1 MAFLCTIFSK
11 IQYRYYAIPQYGQIL
26 DSGSQSVV
34 HEPLED
40 GAIFFLN
47 GLKRRNILLTVFNI
61 IQTSLPGIA
70 LAHSLDSA
78 Q

>member
-11 IQYRYYAIPQYGQIL
+11 TQYRYYAVSQSGQIL

-34 HEPLED
+34 HETLED
-40 GAIFFLN
+40 GAIIFRN
-47 GLKRRNILLTVFNI
+47 GLKRMYILLTIFNI

-70 LAHSLDSA
+70 VAHSLDYA